1 MATESEIGAIVNEIR
16 DRVRA
21 KYPQGEAG
29 GLGVAL
35 PDLLPV
41 LHARDAAASK
51 VAAIGSVNPRP
62 PGIFNNLI
70 QSIKR
75 SVSRGLN
82 WFVRDQVEYNRG
94 VLIAI
99 EATLEALNDVNRTF
113 VAVGGRLDDLE
124 RG

>member
-1 MATESEIGAIVNEIR
+1 MAASESDQQSQEIAAIVHEIR

-21 KYPQGEAG
+21 RHPQGEAR

-62 PGIFNNLI
+62 PGLLNNVI
-70 QSIKR
+70 QS
-75 SVSRGLN
+75 V
-82 WFVRDQVEYNRG
+82 
-94 VLIAI
+94 
-99 EATLEALNDVNRTF
+99 
-113 VAVGGRLDDLE
+113 
-124 RG
+124 